1 MFYDVSQAASACD
14 SEPSLIFEVIKEN
27 YMEVVQKVISKAD
40 YDFNLCDSDG
50 NNVLMRLLKNKN
62 YDLVLKY
69 MTNSDFDINHQNKD
83 GDTFA
88 HILVMIN
95 YVEVKNIIEKLLEN
109 KKFIPNI
116 KNNLGETILDKSINN
131 HYIYTTAKILSDKR
145 FNNINLWSFKH
156 LYETYIKSDNYGK
169 YSKLNNFT
177 LIVDNLNQK
186 ELLPTMQKLVK
197 LLNKNQEVIKSDF
210 FMSKTENL
218 DTIINHVIEEA
229 I

>member
-1 MFYDVSQAASACD
+1 MFYDIDQALNACED
-14 SEPSLIFEVIKEN
+14 DPSLLFEVIKEN
-27 YMEVVQKVISKAD
+27 YREVIEKIISKEN
-40 YDFNLCDSDG
+40 YDFNLCDKDG
-50 NNVLMRLLKNKN
+50 NNVLMRLLKAKH

-69 MTNSDFDINHQNKD
+69 MDNVNFDINHQNNE

-95 YVEVKNIIEKLLEN
+95 YVEVKDIINKLLDN

-131 HYIYTTAKILSDKR
+131 HYIYTTAKILADKR
-145 FNNINLWSFKH
+145 FNNINLASFKN
-156 LYETYIKSDNYGK
+156 LYETYIKSNNYGK
-169 YSKLNNFT
+169 YSKLDNFT
-177 LIVDNLNQK
+177 LIVDNLDNK
-186 ELLPTMQKLVK
+186 ELGKTMSKLINIIK
-197 LLNKNQEVIKSDF
+197 LNREIIKNDF

-218 DTIINHVIEEA
+218 DIIINKMIEET